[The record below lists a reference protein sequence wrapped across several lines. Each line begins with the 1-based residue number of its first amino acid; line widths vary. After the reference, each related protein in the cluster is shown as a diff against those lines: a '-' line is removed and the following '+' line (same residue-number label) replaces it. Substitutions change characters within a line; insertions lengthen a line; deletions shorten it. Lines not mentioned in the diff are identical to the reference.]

1 MRSGEHA
8 REKPAEL
15 VGDMGEGGEVLRRY
29 CVYDA
34 KFARVAGELYS
45 ALLVLLVGLLEEA
58 GELNGLALMGV
69 LALLL
74 LLAAARLAGV
84 RREDGLADVA
94 GAAA

>member
-1 MRSGEHA
+1 
-8 REKPAEL
+8 
-15 VGDMGEGGEVLRRY
+15 MGGGGEVLRRY
-29 CVYDA
+29 CEYEA

-45 ALLVLLVGLLEEA
+45 ALLLDLLVGLLEEA

-74 LLAAARLAGV
+74 LPAAARLAGV
-84 RREDGLADVA
+84 RREEGLADEA